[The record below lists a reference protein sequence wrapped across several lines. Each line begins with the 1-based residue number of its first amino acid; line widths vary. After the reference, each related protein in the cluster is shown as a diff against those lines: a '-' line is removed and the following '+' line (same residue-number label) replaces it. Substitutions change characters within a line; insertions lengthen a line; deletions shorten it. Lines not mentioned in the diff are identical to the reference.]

1 MEKMWITMSTLA
13 HWINNG
19 ETTDP
24 WFMVDDGDRVNEVS
38 QLIGRAFISLLHLLD
53 LAGQL
58 EPDSEFRDLE
68 LVMSL
73 YLKWSEGQLADI
85 RDELG
90 DEDGND
96 SRETI
101 AQYAKKGGLDLVT
114 NGCYGM
120 KPILDQ
126 LYEDN
131 PETLKASKA
140 GDRWKWSKTVS
151 QCSSQS
157 SCMTD

>member
-1 MEKMWITMSTLA
+1 MSTLA

-53 LAGQL
+53 LDGHL
-58 EPDSEFRDLE
+58 KPDSEFRDLE

-73 YLKWSEGQLADI
+73 YLKWSEDQLADI

-96 SRETI
+96 LRATI
-101 AQYAKKGGLDLVT
+101 ALYAKKGGLDLAN

-126 LYEDN
+126 LYEDK
-131 PETLKASKA
+131 PETLKASRA

-151 QCSSQS
+151 RCCSRSPS
-157 SCMTD
+157 MSISR